1 MATRKTN
8 NNNPDPMDDGVDAI
22 DLDSLEREGGSPTP
36 FKFKMK
42 TSDGEQKTFIL
53 SDPQEI
59 DWQNLVLAMRDPLLF
74 LRLVLPPD
82 DHTAFFG
89 TPMPSWRLNKLMEKY
104 QQHYGLTSLPEA
116 SGSAR

>member
-1 MATRKTN
+1 MTEENINGQSPAE
-8 NNNPDPMDDGVDAI
+8 DGPDAI
-22 DLDSLEREGGSPTP
+22 DLDSIEREGGTP
-36 FKFKMK
+36 MPFRFKMK
-42 TSDGEQKTFIL
+42 LPDGKQKTFVL

-59 DWQNLVLAMRDPLLF
+59 DWQNLILAMRDPLMF

-89 TPMPSWRLNKLMEKY
+89 TPMASWKLNKLMERY
-104 QQHYGLTSLPEA
+104 QQHYGLTNLPEA